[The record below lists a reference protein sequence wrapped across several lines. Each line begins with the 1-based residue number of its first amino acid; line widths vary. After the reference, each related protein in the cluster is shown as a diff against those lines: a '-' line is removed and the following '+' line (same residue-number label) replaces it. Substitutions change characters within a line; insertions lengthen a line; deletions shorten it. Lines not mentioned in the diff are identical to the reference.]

1 MNTVSVVTVCYN
13 SANTIRETIASVLEQ
28 DYPFME
34 YLVVD
39 GGSTDGTLDIL
50 DFYSDKISKV
60 ISEPDRGIY
69 DAMNKGIGFA
79 TGDLVCMLNS
89 DDIYASSSSLR
100 HLVECLQSHNV
111 DSVYADLVI
120 TDSLDT
126 NKILRYYNSSRFNP
140 NRLRYGWMPPHPTF
154 MVRRKLYERWGNYSL
169 NYKISS
175 DYEMM
180 VRLLYKHSVSYAYLP
195 EVIVKMRSGGVSTGG
210 LRSNWILNNE
220 IVHACKVNGLYTSLF
235 LLSLKIPAKLL
246 EYFKMPKYQVNRE

>member
-1 MNTVSVVTVCYN
+1 
-13 SANTIRETIASVLEQ
+13 
-28 DYPFME
+28 
-34 YLVVD
+34 
-39 GGSTDGTLDIL
+39 
-50 DFYSDKISKV
+50 
-60 ISEPDRGIY
+60 
-69 DAMNKGIGFA
+69 
-79 TGDLVCMLNS
+79 
-89 DDIYASSSSLR
+89 
-100 HLVECLQSHNV
+100 
-111 DSVYADLVI
+111 
-120 TDSLDT
+120 
-126 NKILRYYNSSRFNP
+126 
-140 NRLRYGWMPPHPTF
+140 MPPHPTF
-154 MVRRKLYERWGNYSL
+154 MVKRKLYERWGNYSL